1 MQKEQQNINYLT
13 NTGQHGAERERE
25 REIQSERARGLQP
38 FEIIINLKSSPP
50 PACSSP
56 CRTNQND
63 ARARQR
69 SEKPLERCESVG

>member
-13 NTGQHGAERERE
+13 NTGQHGAVGEREM
-25 REIQSERARGLQP
+25 QSERARGLQP

-56 CRTNQND
+56 CRTKQND